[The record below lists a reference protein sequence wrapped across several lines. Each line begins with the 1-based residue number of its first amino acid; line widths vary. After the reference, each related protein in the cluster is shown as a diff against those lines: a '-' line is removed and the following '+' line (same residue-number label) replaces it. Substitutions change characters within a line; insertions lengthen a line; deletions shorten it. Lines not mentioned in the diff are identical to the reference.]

1 MKITGD
7 GKTPY
12 SSDIGIRRI
21 EIMMDENAPA
31 INGKRVKVEVIEEA
45 REK

>member
-1 MKITGD
+1 MNSYGD

-31 INGKRVKVEVIEEA
+31 INGKRVRVEVIDP
-45 REK
+45 